1 MTSEQLFQVLAG
13 IDDSFIRE
21 AVTEEMP
28 HRGWKAFGLAAAT
41 AAVVIGSIWFSNKIV
56 NGPDPTDTP
65 VDLAAPTASAAPTA
79 QPEET
84 GLDPVYIIPPGE
96 DQPPVETPS
105 QEEPTPTQPDV
116 PDAGSGGSGSFWP
129 VIPGGGSTG
138 AIRLPGVVA
147 AYHGEYLHSD
157 TGDYLVF
164 RSAVP
169 GMPVVTQDITG
180 RITNGRFTG
189 SISGFPF
196 GQACYVEL
204 QIYEDG
210 SYDLNIYT

>member
-1 MTSEQLFQVLAG
+1 MTSEQLFQALAG
-13 IDDSFIRE
+13 IDDDFIQE
-21 AVTEEMP
+21 AVTEEIP
-28 HRGWKAFGLAAAT
+28 HRGWKAVGLAAA
-41 AAVVIGSIWFSNKIV
+41 AAVVILGSIWFSNRII
-56 NGPDPTDTP
+56 NSPAPTDMPT
-65 VDLAAPTASAAPTA
+65 DLAAPTVSVAPTA
-79 QPEET
+79 QPEEP
-84 GLDPVYIIPPGE
+84 GSDPVYITPYNGE
-96 DQPPVETPS
+96 PCPVETSSP
-105 QEEPTPTQPDV
+105 EAPTQPGI
-116 PDAGSGGSGSFWP
+116 PEEGSGGSGSFWP

-138 AIRLPGVVA
+138 GIRLPGVIA

-157 TGDYLVF
+157 TGDFLVF